1 MRGPSLLPN
10 RIRIR
15 EHEIAFDEAVG
26 EGSMPRK
33 MGAAMVASAGNV
45 CTAMAVA
52 AQLVHLATAAA
63 EARAPVHSSRSEA
76 AAP

>member
-1 MRGPSLLPN
+1 
-10 RIRIR
+10 
-15 EHEIAFDEAVG
+15 
-26 EGSMPRK
+26 MPRK
-33 MGAAMVASAGNV
+33 TGAAMVASAGNV

-63 EARAPVHSSRSEA
+63 EAHVPVHSSRSEA